1 MNIICVKLIENI
13 NYEFFEIEPIG
24 FEVWMIM
31 FHVI

>member
-13 NYEFFEIEPIG
+13 NYEFLEIESVG

-31 FHVI
+31 FHIV